1 MSLSLKVLVGNS
13 AGQLI
18 NIPGP
23 KFYIGRSDDCQ
34 LRPRSDLISRH
45 HCALIVEGDYLGI
58 RDFGSKNGTQ
68 VNDERVVGERELK
81 DGDKLKVGPLQFQ
94 VVVTHDPL
102 GGKKKPKVSSV
113 KEAATRTVESSAGPP
128 VNPDD
133 LDIGDWLTSGDE
145 SETREMPPGSDT
157 AEISVSDLSKQ
168 SDVPT
173 QAAAEGL
180 SDTIADRKKQT
191 PGKLPPQ
198 PKAASSDV
206 AAAEMLKRLR
216 RR

>member
-1 MSLSLKVLVGNS
+1 MPLSLKVLMGSS

-18 NIPGP
+18 NVPGP
-23 KFYIGRSDDCQ
+23 KFFIGRSDECQ

-45 HCALIVEGDYLGI
+45 HCALIVEGEYLGV
-58 RDFGSKNGTQ
+58 RDFGSKNGTL
-68 VNDERVVGERELK
+68 VNNERVVGERELK
-81 DGDKLKVGPLQFQ
+81 DGDKLKVGPLEFQ
-94 VVVTHDPL
+94 VVITHDPL
-102 GGKKKPKVSSV
+102 GGRKKPKVASV
-113 KEAATRTVESSAGPP
+113 KEAATRTVESSAGPAI
-128 VNPDD
+128 NPDD
-133 LDIGDWLTSGDE
+133 LDIGDWLTAGDE
-145 SETREMPPGSDT
+145 AETREMPAGSDT
-157 AEISVSDLSKQ
+157 AEISVSDLTKQ

-173 QAAAEGL
+173 QAVAEDL

-191 PGKLPPQ
+191 PGKLPPI